1 MGIAGSSAPKGEPGA
16 VSDRTA
22 TSRVPFSQGL
32 LAFLFMVSFWLIDS
46 ALDSVW
52 FGEGDFSELLLSPP
66 SHELADRALVIIL
79 GICFICYSG
88 LVNGSRSSLEGPLEE
103 ALAKAEDE
111 KIKLAAVLE
120 AMGDAISI
128 QDPDL
133 NVIYQNR
140 RHQENMGLHLG
151 EPCYQAYRHQ
161 EEPCSGCHLLAAF
174 SDGEMHTVE
183 ISTEGEGRTRY
194 AEIVGS
200 AVKDR
205 SGRIVAGIEVVRDVT
220 TRKAA
225 ELAVWNE
232 AALLQH
238 LIDTIPNPI
247 FYKEPTGRFVWC
259 NTAFAEWL
267 DKPRELI
274 IGRSISEV
282 APAQVSRVFRGI
294 EPDLERGTVQECSL
308 QHADGGVRDVIF
320 YKSVF
325 REASGERGGVVG
337 VIIDIT
343 TRTRAEQEI
352 VGLNAALTQQAVE
365 LHQFNR
371 DLESFSHAISH
382 DLRTPLTRI
391 YSSAQAL
398 QECQELLDDNGRFFV
413 SSINEGC
420 EQMVGLLDA
429 LMVLSR
435 VGELEFVADQVDL
448 TRLAQDK
455 AAELSRSEPERR
467 ALFNIE
473 PQLCGEGDRRLLS
486 IVMDNLIGNA
496 WKYSSKV
503 DEPLIEIGS
512 FTSAE
517 GEPVFFIRDN
527 GAGFDSRHADQLF
540 KPFRRLHSSHEF
552 PGTGLGLATVR
563 RIIRRHN
570 GRVWGEGIPGTGA
583 SFYFTLNG

>member
-1 MGIAGSSAPKGEPGA
+1 MGVLGPPTPQGKRGA
-16 VSDRTA
+16 VSHPPAITP
-22 TSRVPFSQGL
+22 TSQGL
-32 LAFLFMVSFWLIDS
+32 LAFLFIVSFWLLDA
-46 ALDSVW
+46 ALDSAW
-52 FGEGDFSELLLSPP
+52 FGEGSFSELLLSPP
-66 SHELADRALVIIL
+66 AHELTDRTLVSVL
-79 GICFICYSG
+79 GTCFICYSG
-88 LVNGSRSSLEGPLEE
+88 LLSGARATLELALEA
-103 ALAKAEDE
+103 ALVRAEDE
-111 KIKLAAVLE
+111 KTKLAAVLE
-120 AMGDAISI
+120 AMGEAISI

-133 NVIYQNR
+133 NVVYQNR
-140 RHQENMGLHLG
+140 RHQENMGAHVG
-151 EPCYQAYRHQ
+151 ERCYQAYRQQ
-161 EEPCSGCHLLAAF
+161 EQPCSGCHLLA
-174 SDGEMHTVE
+174 SYNDGETHTVE
-183 ISTEGEGRTRY
+183 ISREGAGGTRHC
-194 AEIVGS
+194 EIVGS

-205 SGRIVAGIEVVRDVT
+205 SGRVLAGIEVVRDIT
-220 TRKAA
+220 ERKAA

-247 FYKEPTGRFVWC
+247 FYNDPSGRFVWC
-259 NTAFAEWL
+259 NTAFAHWL

-282 APAQVSRVFRGI
+282 APAQVSRVFSGM
-294 EPDLERGTVQECSL
+294 EPELERGTVQECSL
-308 QHADGGVRDVIF
+308 QHADGGARDVIF

-325 REASGERGGVVG
+325 REASGEKGGVVG

-343 TRTRAEQEI
+343 TRTRAEQEV
-352 VGLNAALTQQAVE
+352 VGLNAALTQQALE

-398 QECQELLDDNGRFFV
+398 QECQERLDENGRFFV
-413 SSINEGC
+413 STINDGC

-429 LMVLSR
+429 LMILSR

-448 TRLAQDK
+448 TRLAEDK
-455 AAELSRSEPERR
+455 AAELSRTEPERR
-467 ALFNIE
+467 AEFSIE
-473 PQLCGEGDRRLLS
+473 PALCARGDRRLLS
-486 IVMDNLIGNA
+486 IVIDNLLGNA

-503 DEPLIEIGS
+503 DQALIEIGA
-512 FTSAE
+512 FTSGE

-527 GAGFDSRHADQLF
+527 GAGFDSEQADQLF
-540 KPFRRLHSSHEF
+540 KPFRRLHSSHDF

-570 GRVWGEGIPGTGA
+570 GRVWGEGVPGSGA

>member
-1 MGIAGSSAPKGEPGA
+1 MGIAGSPIPQGNPGA
-16 VSDRTA
+16 VSRRPAIT
-22 TSRVPFSQGL
+22 PMSQGL
-32 LAFLFMVSFWLIDS
+32 LAFLFIVSFWILDA

-52 FGEGDFSELLLSPP
+52 FAEGSFSELLFSP
-66 SHELADRALVIIL
+66 SAQELTDRTLVIVL
-79 GICFICYSG
+79 GTCFICYSG
-88 LVNGSRSSLEGPLEE
+88 LVSGARSTLELALEA
-103 ALAKAEDE
+103 ALVRAEDE
-111 KIKLAAVLE
+111 KMKLSAVLE

-140 RHQENMGLHLG
+140 RHQENMGAHLG
-151 EPCYQAYRHQ
+151 EPCYKAYRQQ
-161 EEPCSGCHLLAAF
+161 EQPCSGCHLLA
-174 SDGEMHTVE
+174 SYNDGEMHTVE
-183 ISTEGEGRTRY
+183 VSTEGGGGTRY
-194 AEIVGS
+194 CEIVGS
-200 AVKDR
+200 AVKDQ
-205 SGRIVAGIEVVRDVT
+205 SGRVLAGIEVVRDIT
-220 TRKAA
+220 MRKAA
-225 ELAVWNE
+225 ERAVWNE

-247 FYKEPTGRFVWC
+247 FYNDPSGRFVWC
-259 NTAFAEWL
+259 NTAFAQWL

-282 APAQVSRVFRGI
+282 AAAQVSRVFGGL
-294 EPDLERGTVQECSL
+294 EPELERGTVQECSL
-308 QHADGGVRDVIF
+308 QHADGGMRDVIF

-325 REASGERGGVVG
+325 REASGEKGGVVG

-352 VGLNAALTQQAVE
+352 VGLNAALTQQALE

-398 QECQELLDDNGRFFV
+398 QDCQQLLDENGRFFV
-413 SSINEGC
+413 GTINDGC

-429 LMVLSR
+429 LMILSR
-435 VGELEFVADQVDL
+435 VGELDFVADQVDL
-448 TRLAQDK
+448 TRLAEDK
-455 AAELSRSEPERR
+455 AAELSRIEPERR
-467 ALFNIE
+467 AEFSIE
-473 PQLCGEGDRRLLS
+473 PELCARGDRRLLG
-486 IVMDNLIGNA
+486 IVIDNLLGNA
-496 WKYSSKV
+496 WKYSSRV
-503 DEPLIEIGS
+503 DRAVIEIGA
-512 FTSAE
+512 FTSGD

-527 GAGFDSRHADQLF
+527 GAGFDSEHADQLF
-540 KPFRRLHSSHEF
+540 KPFRRLHSSQEF

-570 GRVWGEGIPGTGA
+570 GRVWGEGLPGSGA